1 MTRATTPS
9 ESRNDGSKRPR
20 PNLCRPTIRGVR
32 RQTTMRNRTT
42 PVSRRP
48 RGSATLWEQL
58 LEYFEVPLRTETYAV
73 TYFFGRERSKAQR
86 PTEKGRRR
94 KSAERG
100 RGYKWKVPCR
110 ACERQGRR
118 PVYAADGTLALGG
131 RPWVRN
137 YIRHRRSRD
146 LLAEWI

>member
-1 MTRATTPS
+1 MNRKARAV
-9 ESRNDGSKRPR
+9 RKPR
-20 PNLCRPTIRGVR
+20 
-32 RQTTMRNRTT
+32 
-42 PVSRRP
+42 S
-48 RGSATLWEQL
+48 SATLLEQL
-58 LEYFEVPLRTETYAV
+58 PEYFEVRLRTEKYAV
-73 TYFFGRERSKAQR
+73 TYFFWRERSKAKR

-137 YIRHRRSRD
+137 HIRHRRSRD
-146 LLAEWI
+146 LLAEWIYVKLISLEELSKA

>member
-1 MTRATTPS
+1 MRDATLSTTRSAAAAYPLPNLFQPTTV
-9 ESRNDGSKRPR
+9 GVPR
-20 PNLCRPTIRGVR
+20 PTTLTNRSARAVR
-32 RQTTMRNRTT
+32 K
-42 PVSRRP
+42 P
-48 RGSATLWEQL
+48 RSSATLWEQL
-58 LEYFEVPLRTETYAV
+58 LEYFEVRLRTEKYAV
-73 TYFFGRERSKAQR
+73 TYFFWRERSKAQR

-94 KSAERG
+94 KSAVRG

-137 YIRHRRSRD
+137 HIRQRRSRY